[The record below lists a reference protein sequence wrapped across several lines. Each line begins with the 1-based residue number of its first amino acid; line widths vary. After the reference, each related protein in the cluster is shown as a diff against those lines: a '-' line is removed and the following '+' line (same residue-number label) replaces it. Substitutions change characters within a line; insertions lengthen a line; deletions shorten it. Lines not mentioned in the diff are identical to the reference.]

1 MLVGHLHLREAV
13 SRVKYCKA
21 KGSNQDHDI
30 FQDNEFNL
38 VLHNRIAP
46 AASHLGNTVDTSSKD
61 SNPGYGQGRD
71 KEPEPGA

>member
-1 MLVGHLHLREAV
+1 MLVSHLHLREAA
-13 SRVKYCKA
+13 SRVVDCTA
-21 KGSNQDHDI
+21 QGGNQDHDI
-30 FQDNEFNL
+30 FQYNEINF

-71 KEPEPGA
+71 KELELGT